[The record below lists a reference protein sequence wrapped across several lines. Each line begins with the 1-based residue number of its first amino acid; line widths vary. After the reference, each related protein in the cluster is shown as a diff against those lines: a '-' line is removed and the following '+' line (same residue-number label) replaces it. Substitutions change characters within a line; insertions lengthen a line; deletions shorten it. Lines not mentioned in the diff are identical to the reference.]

1 MRLTRT
7 AIQILLLSISLTIQA
22 QVNVIEKPVPFDP
35 EPVDETPCFDASP
48 GNSGTFNLV
57 YFGENIT
64 SNQNNCDITIGNE
77 PVDIAFYF
85 HDYEFYRSYGTA
97 PSGMASITMKLVQ
110 LYAHSGDELLSYVFD
125 VRVNRST
132 NELIFVRDTLRG
144 LYPGDYRL
152 TFEGISTKN
161 DGGIHLLSNGGATV
175 SPQTSVL
182 PGPNHRISVTMAA
195 FAIEHE
201 QSDGDFPD
209 IPHPDPT
216 LPNDWSTT
224 AGRNSIYKYVSLDG
238 SNTSGISTV
247 EYYDDFGRGEETVNV
262 AATPDFHDLVA
273 YKEYDEYGRE
283 ARQWLPAVST
293 SSVGEYMPFSLCH
306 SASPAANGDSE
317 PFAYPVY
324 EASPLNRV
332 VENYGAGQSWH
343 QQGKKVKTDYLFN
356 GTGELACRRYVIQQ
370 GSSMSMTLSTAGN
383 YGNGKLQVIKKQ
395 DEDNNTVLEFKD
407 MQDRT
412 VLTRMVIGGST
423 YADTYYIYD
432 GVGRLRA
439 VLPPEL
445 VAQTGLGTVSSDLI
459 DRYAFLYNYDSC
471 DRLTSK
477 KIPGAGWCT
486 FSYDSNNRLVF
497 STDAEQA
504 SRDEKTFYIYDALG
518 RECIRGTANTMSI
531 IPKSLQPNLVA
542 PTTLSCKYTGATNEW
557 MGYNVTGPLLL
568 DVNITSVNYYDTYDF
583 ADNLSLPNSA
593 PLYGDAAPHT
603 RGLLTGTVTAR
614 LQNTNGTSTPTGYDY
629 GLIRYDDRNR
639 VVHTE
644 TTNHLGGYDIEDI
657 SLSHTGLPMERRLM
671 HHVPQKSDQTQLYR
685 YTYDHQ
691 NRLLT
696 TTHSLNNGS
705 AVTLASNTYDN
716 LGRLVG
722 KVTGGISTSYT
733 YNVRSWLKSIT
744 SGTKFS
750 ETLFY
755 NESHDGN
762 TPRWGGDISAMDWK
776 ADSKTRGYVFSYD
789 GLSRLTQASY
799 SENGTGNGHYNT
811 EYTYDKM
818 GNILSLTRYGLR
830 DNNQY
835 GLIDNLTFTYN
846 GNQVT
851 KVEDAVS
858 GPYYSGAFHFVN
870 GSNAT
875 TEYTYDQNGNMTK
888 DLNKGISSIQ
898 YNLLNLPSRITYSD
912 GRMADYVYSATG
924 TKLSVTYTNGGSIKN
939 NQYCGNMLYENGT
952 LKQILIDGGYITFNG
967 STLQYH
973 FYLKDHL
980 GNNRV
985 VVNASG
991 TVEQVN
997 HYYPFGGLMGEST
1010 NGDIQRYKYNGKELD
1025 RMNGLDWYDYGAR
1038 YMDGIRFTTMD
1049 PMAEKYY
1056 DISPYVYCAGNP
1068 VNAIDINGE
1077 DGVKIVDD
1085 ENKTI
1090 TVKADYFVRTSNTQY
1105 RDSNGNIQTLSGY
1118 SSSDI
1123 EEMNSYNDYLNE
1135 LNLTIPSGDY
1145 KGYKLIFNLT
1155 FIDGGATEILKASSD
1170 NYEGYNIG
1178 NSIAKGTSQIYRNVG
1193 FEKVERSD
1201 GTTYVIGGITQEN
1214 RNIVMNVGYSGLDT
1228 KMNRIHEI
1236 FHTFGFSHPKGYSI
1250 SNGIMNYPPHKPS
1263 MKDALIIAN
1272 SSFLPLIN
1280 IKK

>member
-1 MRLTRT
+1 MKFTKT
-7 AIQILLLSISLTIQA
+7 AIQILFLSISLTIQA
-22 QVNVIEKPVPFDP
+22 QVNVIERPLPFDP
-35 EPVDETPCFDASP
+35 EPIDETPYFNASP
-48 GNSGTFNLV
+48 GNSGTFNLI

-64 SNQNNCDITIGNE
+64 SNQNICEVSISNE

-85 HDYEFYRSYGTA
+85 HDYEFYRSYEPA
-97 PSGMASITMKLVQ
+97 PSGMARIAMKLVQ
-110 LYAHSGDELLSYVFD
+110 LYANSSDEPLSYAFD

-132 NELIFVRDTLRG
+132 GNLIFARDTLRG

-152 TFEGISTKN
+152 TFEGISAEN
-161 DGGIHLLSNGGATV
+161 DGGIHLLSSGGATV
-175 SPQTSVL
+175 SPQTTIIA
-182 PGPNHRISVTMAA
+182 GPNHRISVTMAA
-195 FAIEHE
+195 FAIEYE

-209 IPHPDPT
+209 IPLPDPT
-216 LPNDWSTT
+216 LPNDWITT

-247 EYYDDFGRGEETVNV
+247 EYYDDFGRDEETVNV
-262 AATPDFHDLVA
+262 AATPDLHDLVA
-273 YKEYDEYGRE
+273 YKEYDGYGRD

-293 SSVGEYMPFSLCH
+293 SSAGEYMPFPLCL
-306 SASPAANGDSE
+306 SVAPAANGDSE

-332 VENYGAGQSWH
+332 VEDYGAGQAWH
-343 QQGKKVKTDYLFN
+343 RQGKKVKTDYLFN
-356 GTGELACRRYVIQQ
+356 GTGELACRRFVIQ
-370 GSSMSMTLSTAGN
+370 GSGTNMTVNTAGN

-412 VLTRMVIGGST
+412 VLTRMVISGST

-445 VAQTGLGTVSSDLI
+445 VAQTGLGTVSSDLT
-459 DRYAFLYNYDSC
+459 DRYAYLYNYDSS
-471 DRLTSK
+471 DRLVSK

-486 FSYDSNNRLVF
+486 YSYDSNNRLAF

-531 IPKSLQPNLVA
+531 VPDGLQQDLTDQS
-542 PTTLSCKYTGATNEW
+542 TTLSCRYTGAANGW
-557 MGYNVTGPLLL
+557 MGYEVTGPILL
-568 DVNITSVNYYDTYDF
+568 DVSITSVNYYDTYGF
-583 ADNLSLPNSA
+583 ASNLTLPDNA

-603 RGLLTGTVTAR
+603 RGLLTGTVMAR

-629 GLIRYDDRNR
+629 TLIRYDGRNR

-644 TTNHLGGYDIEDI
+644 TTNHLGGYDTEDI
-657 SLSHTGLPMERRLM
+657 SLSHTGLPVERRLV

-691 NRLLT
+691 SRLLT

-835 GLIDNLTFTYN
+835 GLIDDLTFTYN

-851 KVEDAVS
+851 RVEDAVS
-858 GPYYSGAFHFVN
+858 GPYYSGAFHFIN
-870 GSNAT
+870 GSGAT

-888 DLNKGISSIQ
+888 DLNKNISSIQ
-898 YNLLNLPSRITYSD
+898 YNLLNLPSKITYQD
-912 GRMADYVYSATG
+912 GRMINYVYSVTG
-924 TKLSVTYTNGGSIKN
+924 TKLSVTYTNGGTTTN

-952 LKQILIDGGYITFNG
+952 LKQILINGGYITFNG
-967 STLQYH
+967 STPQYH

-1010 NGDIQRYKYNGKELD
+1010 NGDVQRYKYNGKELD

-1038 YMDGIRFTTMD
+1038 HMNGIRFTTID

-1056 DISPYVYCAGNP
+1056 DISPYVYCGGNP
-1068 VNAIDINGE
+1068 IRLVDPNGKEKIDALNPNDSEDKKISSAIENFKDEENVINIWAHGSSE
-1077 DGVKIVDD
+1077 S
-1085 ENKTI
+1085 I
-1090 TVKADYFVRTSNTQY
+1090 TVYDKKAKEDVIISNAKEFEKFLSRNSNVWRTHKKGEEVIIVLHSCKTGSDTNGKEGFAQNISRSIKDAVIIAPEQNVYTANGVEKGTYFKSIETTKDFSNDISRWKQY
-1105 RDSNGNIQTLSGY
+1105 EKGEKTNV
-1118 SSSDI
+1118 
-1123 EEMNSYNDYLNE
+1123 
-1135 LNLTIPSGDY
+1135 Y
-1145 KGYKLIFNLT
+1145 KGNTLPGST
-1155 FIDGGATEILKASSD
+1155 
-1170 NYEGYNIG
+1170 GYNYITNQSSVLDKLLDIIG
-1178 NSIAKGTSQIYRNVG
+1178 
-1193 FEKVERSD
+1193 
-1201 GTTYVIGGITQEN
+1201 
-1214 RNIVMNVGYSGLDT
+1214 L
-1228 KMNRIHEI
+1228 
-1236 FHTFGFSHPKGYSI
+1236 
-1250 SNGIMNYPPHKPS
+1250 
-1263 MKDALIIAN
+1263 
-1272 SSFLPLIN
+1272 
-1280 IKK
+1280 

>member
-1 MRLTRT
+1 MKLTRT
-7 AIQILLLSISLTIQA
+7 ALQILLLSICLTIQA
-22 QVNVIEKPVPFDP
+22 QVNAIEKPVPFDP
-35 EPVDETPCFDASP
+35 EPIDETPCFDASP
-48 GNSGTFNLV
+48 GNSGTFNLI

-64 SNQNNCDITIGNE
+64 SNQNICEVSISNE

-85 HDYEFYRSYGTA
+85 HDYEFYRSYEPA
-97 PSGMASITMKLVQ
+97 PSGMARITMKLVQ

-262 AATPDFHDLVA
+262 AATPDLHDLVA
-273 YKEYDEYGRE
+273 YKEYDGYGRD

-293 SSVGEYMPFSLCH
+293 SSAGEYMPFPLCL
-306 SASPAANGDSE
+306 SAAPAANGDSE

-332 VENYGAGQSWH
+332 VEDYGAGQAWH
-343 QQGKKVKTDYLFN
+343 RQGKKVKTDYLFN
-356 GTGELACRRYVIQQ
+356 GTGELACRRFVIQ
-370 GSSMSMTLSTAGN
+370 GSGTNMTVNTAGN

-445 VAQTGLGTVSSDLI
+445 VAQTGLGTVSSDLT
-459 DRYAFLYNYDSC
+459 DRYAYLYNYDSS

-531 IPKSLQPNLVA
+531 VPQGLQPKIVA
-542 PTTLSCKYTGATNEW
+542 PTTLSCRYTGAANGW
-557 MGYNVTGPLLL
+557 MGYEVTGPILL
-568 DVNITSVNYYDTYDF
+568 DVSITSVNYYDTYGF
-583 ADNLSLPNSA
+583 ASNLSLPDNA

-603 RGLLTGTVTAR
+603 RGLLTGTVMAR

-629 GLIRYDDRNR
+629 SLIRYDGRNR

-644 TTNHLGGYDIEDI
+644 TTNHLGGYDTEDI
-657 SLSHTGLPMERRLM
+657 SLSHTGLPVERRLV

-818 GNILSLTRYGLR
+818 GNVQTLKRYGLR

-851 KVEDAVS
+851 RVEDAVS

-870 GSNAT
+870 GSGAT

-888 DLNKGISSIQ
+888 DLNKNISSIQ
-898 YNLLNLPSRITYSD
+898 YNLLNLPSKITYQD
-912 GRMADYVYSATG
+912 GRMINYVYSATG
-924 TKLSVTYTNGGSIKN
+924 TKLSVTYTNGGTTTN

-967 STLQYH
+967 STPQYH

-1038 YMDGIRFTTMD
+1038 YMDGTRFTTMD

-1056 DISPYVYCAGNP
+1056 GISPYVYCAGNP
-1068 VNAIDINGE
+1068 VRFIDDKGLFPK
-1077 DGVKIVDD
+1077 GVLTLH
-1085 ENKTI
+1085 KTSFYR
-1090 TVKADYFVRTSNTQY
+1090 ADYYTFTKPAAHLLSLVTGIKEYYIREVNVMEKGLGREFPAY
-1105 RDSNGNIQTLSGY
+1105 NPNNGG
-1118 SSSDI
+1118 
-1123 EEMNSYNDYLNE
+1123 
-1135 LNLTIPSGDY
+1135 
-1145 KGYKLIFNLT
+1145 
-1155 FIDGGATEILKASSD
+1155 
-1170 NYEGYNIG
+1170 
-1178 NSIAKGTSQIYRNVG
+1178 
-1193 FEKVERSD
+1193 
-1201 GTTYVIGGITQEN
+1201 GGITIGSDPNNVTMTFTKNYFADNKSDYNGNGYGQDVYEWLSIVSHEVTHIKHIGQADGKIPYIVHFIKQYLKFGHDNTPEEKEADAN
-1214 RNIVMNVGYSGLDT
+1214 RDIFQNFNSFVMNNYG
-1228 KMNRIHEI
+1228 KN
-1236 FHTFGFSHPKGYSI
+1236 SI
-1250 SNGIMNYPPHKPS
+1250 QELFNSELSDGQKIQQI
-1263 MKDALIIAN
+1263 DAWWKEWQE
-1272 SSFLPLIN
+1272 SER
-1280 IKK
+1280 KE